1 MRRSGHRLSRGG
13 SGREGEAWERSV
25 EWLVSSIGAGLV
37 MLTLRDLFHTLWHPT
52 HHGGLSRLVMTAM
65 WRLAR
70 RSRSRRRVVGLV
82 GPLAMV
88 TVVCMWAFTIVIGW
102 AIVYW
107 PHMPDAFAFSP
118 GSEAAQE
125 PALLD
130 SLYLSLVTVATLG
143 LGDIAPGD
151 GWLRVVSPLE
161 ALVGFVLLT
170 ATVSWVLEVYPALTR
185 RRVLAIRLALLR
197 DSDPAPEQIDCTAGA
212 LLLDGLATEVV
223 RVRIDYT
230 QYAEAY
236 YFHDGEDRS
245 SLAST
250 VGFAVTLARRGQASQ
265 RPDVRLAGDLLAGAL
280 NDFAELLD
288 ERFLH
293 TGGTTTEVF
302 AAYAA
307 DHGRDLAKP

>member
-1 MRRSGHRLSRGG
+1 MK
-13 SGREGEAWERSV
+13 
-25 EWLVSSIGAGLV
+25 WLVSLAGAGLV
-37 MLTLRDLFHTLWHPT
+37 MVTLRDLFHTLWHPT
-52 HHGGLSRLVMTAM
+52 RHGGLSRLVMTAL

-70 RSRSRRRVVGLV
+70 RFRSRGRVVGLV

-88 TVVCMWAFTIVIGW
+88 TVVGMWALTVILGW

-107 PHMPDAFAFSP
+107 PHMPGAFTFSP

-143 LGDIAPGD
+143 LGDIAPGEA
-151 GWLRVVSPLE
+151 WLRLVSPLE
-161 ALVGFVLLT
+161 ALVGFALLT
-170 ATVSWVLEVYPALTR
+170 ATVSWVLEIYPALTR

-197 DSDPAPEQIDCTAGA
+197 DSDPTEQQIDCTAGA

-223 RVRIDYT
+223 RVRIDFT

-236 YFHDGEDRS
+236 YFHDGEDHS
-245 SLAST
+245 SLAAM
-250 VGFAVTLARRGQASQ
+250 VGYAADLAQRGQAAR
-265 RPDVRLAGDLLAGAL
+265 RPEVRLAGDLLDGAL
-280 NDFAELLD
+280 QDLAAILD
-288 ERFLH
+288 QRFLH
-293 TGGTTTEVF
+293 TGGTPTQVF

-307 DHGRDLAKP
+307 DHGRNHAEP